1 MVFGLDIV
9 NNLVSE
15 ATGGDKG
22 AKTRAKTHMNTD
34 MILTKAAT
42 TIPLVLLIFI
52 RFFTPSIFKE
62 DSLKCSRGH
71 TIPNSK
77 LEAYVQSQQDTT
89 PWIKKD
95 DGQYAGQD
103 YMDISM
109 KDYNEM
115 VVQSGNNNRFWM
127 YRYCWDSMLHHPLNS
142 TGQPVYEDVTYIDE
156 NGNSITENRMKE
168 PINLRFHVL
177 YPYYMFTALALL
189 YLPMIFWT
197 NYAQANVQ
205 ASTEYLVEGISEA
218 LHMAVET
225 LSACLSDGSIF
236 KEDPNARKA
245 AMEKWERQ
253 KELDAQK
260 RQQENELKRV
270 KENEIIQGQ
279 NSDKPTVAIVMDEK
293 PMMVTDKD
301 IKDSHEIFQLFEEK
315 YENKQELLHAK
326 FAAIAKFMNS
336 ELNKTDIPFMFLFYR
351 LGNIVLLF
359 VVSWFLYDFTLWNRQ
374 NMFNCKMPTSAKHYD
389 IETNTVD
396 SSYDYVVCNISGVK
410 FFVFLEFEIE
420 MLLKSHRVSSQNMK
434 PSPYFPSLDHLC
446 LDFLQRIA
454 IFRRHFRNNHRV

>member
-1 MVFGLDIV
+1 
-9 NNLVSE
+9 
-15 ATGGDKG
+15 
-22 AKTRAKTHMNTD
+22 
-34 MILTKAAT
+34 
-42 TIPLVLLIFI
+42 
-52 RFFTPSIFKE
+52 
-62 DSLKCSRGH
+62 
-71 TIPNSK
+71 
-77 LEAYVQSQQDTT
+77 
-89 PWIKKD
+89 
-95 DGQYAGQD
+95 
-103 YMDISM
+103 
-109 KDYNEM
+109 
-115 VVQSGNNNRFWM
+115 
-127 YRYCWDSMLHHPLNS
+127 
-142 TGQPVYEDVTYIDE
+142 
-156 NGNSITENRMKE
+156 
-168 PINLRFHVL
+168 
-177 YPYYMFTALALL
+177 MFTALALL